1 MDGICIVGP
10 SCQYLHEKPRIAS
23 WKTEETKTRL
33 LQREIKIPVNTIL
46 VVCIYL
52 ETKKLLE
59 MTQLCK
65 RITKEVLNS
74 PIVTEGRKIEL
85 KRMRLIKT
93 PF

>member
-1 MDGICIVGP
+1 
-10 SCQYLHEKPRIAS
+10 
-23 WKTEETKTRL
+23 
-33 LQREIKIPVNTIL
+33 
-46 VVCIYL
+46 VCIYL